1 MEIKAA
7 LVHEAGGD
15 IRLENVKI
23 EEPKANEVLIKMVG
37 TGICHTDLGVQ
48 AQDIQTPLPIAL
60 GHEGAGIVEK
70 VGPGVVDVEPGDHV
84 VISFSYCN
92 NCKNCLEGHPAAC
105 EKFGQLNF
113 GGAHLEGTTRLS
125 NEGDEVAT
133 LFGQS
138 SLATYA
144 IAHTNNIV
152 KVDKDVDLRLLGPLA
167 CGIQTGAGT
176 VLKKLKPGFGESIV
190 IFGCGGVGLSGVMA
204 AKLTGAKNIIA
215 VDIIPERL
223 ELAKELGATHTI
235 NGKEVD
241 TVEEVHKITGGG
253 SDYVLEATGVP
264 ALIKQGIR
272 SLRARGVMAV
282 VGVGPDTT
290 LNIHDELIP
299 PNRTI
304 IGVVEGD
311 SIPKLFIPEL
321 IEYYKAG
328 KFPFDKLIK
337 LYPFE
342 QLDQA
347 IEDMNAGKTIKPI
360 VTFSENK

>member
-7 LVHEAGGD
+7 VVHEAGGE
-15 IRLENVKI
+15 IVLENVTLN
-23 EEPKANEVLIKMVG
+23 EPKANEVLVKMVG
-37 TGICHTDLGVQ
+37 TGVCHTDLGVQ
-48 AQDIQTPLPIAL
+48 AQHINTPLPIAL

-70 VGPGVVDVEPGDHV
+70 VGPGVVEFEPGDHV
-84 VISFSYCN
+84 VISFSYCSS
-92 NCKNCLEGHPAAC
+92 CKSCLEGHPSAC
-105 EKFGQLNF
+105 EQFGQLNF
-113 GGAHLEGTTRLS
+113 GGAHLEGTTRIS
-125 NEGDEVAT
+125 RDTQDVAT

-144 IAHTNNIV
+144 IANANNVV

-176 VLKKLKPGFGESIV
+176 VLRKLKPGFGDSIV
-190 IFGCGGVGLSGVMA
+190 IFGCGGVGLSGVMG

-241 TVEEVHKITGGG
+241 TVEEVHRITGGG
-253 SDYVLEATGVP
+253 AEYVLEATGVP
-264 ALIKQGIR
+264 ALILQGVR

-282 VGVGPDTT
+282 VGVGPDATF
-290 LNIHDELIP
+290 NIHDELIP

-304 IGVVEGD
+304 MGVVEGD

-321 IEYYKAG
+321 IDYYKAG
-328 KFPFDKLIK
+328 KFPFDKLTK
-337 LYPFE
+337 FYSFDELN
-342 QLDQA
+342 QA
-347 IEDMNAGKTIKPI
+347 IDDMNSGKTIKPI
-360 VTFSENK
+360 VTF

>member
-7 LVHEAGGD
+7 VVHEAEGD
-15 IRLENVKI
+15 ISLENVTI

-37 TGICHTDLGVQ
+37 TGVCHTDLGVK
-48 AQDIQTPLPIAL
+48 AQNIKTPLPIAL
-60 GHEGAGIVEK
+60 GHEGAGIIEK
-70 VGPGVVDVEPGDHV
+70 VGPGVFDFEPGDHV
-84 VISFSYCN
+84 VMSFSYCN
-92 NCKNCLEGHPAAC
+92 SCKNCLEGHPAAC
-105 EKFGQLNF
+105 ERFGQLNF
-113 GGAHLEGTTRLS
+113 GGAHLEGTTRLAKG
-125 NEGDEVAT
+125 NDEVAT

-167 CGIQTGAGT
+167 CGIQTGSGT
-176 VLKKLKPGFGESIV
+176 VLQRLKPGFGDSIV
-190 IFGCGGVGLSGVMA
+190 IFGCGGVGLSGVMG

-215 VDIIPERL
+215 VDIVAERL

-241 TVEEVHKITGGG
+241 TVEEIFKITGNGAE
-253 SDYVLEATGVP
+253 YVLEATGVP
-264 ALIKQGIR
+264 MLILQGIR

-304 IGVVEGD
+304 MGVVEGD
-311 SIPKLFIPEL
+311 TIPKLFIPEL

-337 LYPFE
+337 FYSFD
-342 QLDQA
+342 QLNEA
-347 IEDMNAGKTIKPI
+347 IDDMHSGETIKPVI
-360 VTFSENK
+360 TF

>member
-7 LVHEAGGD
+7 VVHDAGGD
-15 IRLENVKI
+15 ISLENVTLD
-23 EEPKANEVLIKMVG
+23 EPKANEVLIKMVG
-37 TGICHTDLGVQ
+37 TGVCHTDLGVQ
-48 AQDIQTPLPIAL
+48 AQHINTPLPIAL

-70 VGPGVVDVEPGDHV
+70 VGPGVVDFEAGDHV

-92 NCKNCLEGHPAAC
+92 SCKNCLEGHPSAC
-105 EKFGQLNF
+105 ENFGQLNF
-113 GGAHLEGTTRLS
+113 GGAHLEGTTRIS
-125 NEGDEVAT
+125 RNEEEDVAT

-176 VLKKLKPGFGESIV
+176 VLRKLKPGFGDSIV
-190 IFGCGGVGLSGVMA
+190 IFGCGGVGLSGVMG

-241 TVEEVHKITGGG
+241 TVEEIFNITGNGAE
-253 SDYVLEATGVP
+253 YVLEATGIP
-264 ALIKQGIR
+264 MLIKQGID

-282 VGVGPDTT
+282 VGVGPDMT
-290 LNIHDELIP
+290 LNIHDDLIP

-304 IGVVEGD
+304 MGVVEGD

-321 IEYYKAG
+321 IDYYKAG

-337 LYPFE
+337 LYSFD
-342 QLDQA
+342 QLNEA
-347 IEDMNAGKTIKPI
+347 IEDMNSGETIKPI
-360 VTFSENK
+360 ITFE

>member
-1 MEIKAA
+1 MEVKAA
-7 LVHEAGGD
+7 VVHEAGGE
-15 IRLENVKI
+15 IVLEQVSLD
-23 EEPKANEVLIKMVG
+23 EPKANEVLIKMVG
-37 TGICHTDLGVQ
+37 TGVCHTDLGVQ
-48 AQDIQTPLPIAL
+48 AQHIQTPLPIAL

-70 VGPGVVDVEPGDHV
+70 VGPGVVDFEPGDHV

-92 NCKNCLEGHPAAC
+92 SCKSCLEGHPAAC
-105 EKFGQLNF
+105 EQFGKLNF
-113 GGAHLEGTTRLS
+113 GGSHLDGTTRLS
-125 NEGDEVAT
+125 HPNQQKVAT

-138 SLATYA
+138 SLAEYA
-144 IAHTNNIV
+144 IAHTNNVV
-152 KVDKDVDLRLLGPLA
+152 KVDKDVDLQLLGPLA

-176 VLKKLKPGFGESIV
+176 VLRKLKPGFGESIV

-204 AKLTGAKNIIA
+204 AKLAGAKNIIA

-223 ELAKELGATHTI
+223 KLAKELGATHTI

-241 TVEEVHKITGGG
+241 TVEEIYKITGNG
-253 SDYVLEATGVP
+253 SEYVLEATGVP
-264 ALIKQGIR
+264 ELILQGIR

-311 SIPKLFIPEL
+311 SIPKLFIPQL

-337 LYPFE
+337 RYPFE
-342 QLDQA
+342 KLHEA
-347 IEDMNAGKTIKPI
+347 IDDMKSGKTIKPVI
-360 VTFSENK
+360 TF

>member
-1 MEIKAA
+1 MEVKAA
-7 LVHEAGGD
+7 IVHEADGE
-15 IRLENVKI
+15 IVLEQVTLD
-23 EEPKANEVLIKMVG
+23 EPKANEVLIKMVG
-37 TGICHTDLGVQ
+37 TGVCHTDLGVQ
-48 AQDIQTPLPIAL
+48 AQHIQTPLPIAL

-70 VGPGVVDVEPGDHV
+70 VGPGVVDFQPGDHV

-92 NCKNCLEGHPAAC
+92 SCKSCLEGHPAAC
-105 EKFGQLNF
+105 EQFGKLNF
-113 GGAHLEGTTRLS
+113 GGAHLDGTTRLS
-125 NEGDEVAT
+125 HPNQQKVAT

-144 IAHTNNIV
+144 IAHMNNVV
-152 KVDKDVDLRLLGPLA
+152 KVDKDVDLQLLGPLA

-176 VLKKLKPGFGESIV
+176 VLRKLKPGFGESIV

-241 TVEEVHKITGGG
+241 TVEEIYKITGKG
-253 SDYVLEATGVP
+253 SEYVLEATGIP
-264 ALIKQGIR
+264 ELIKQGIR
-272 SLRARGVMAV
+272 SLRARGIMAV

-304 IGVVEGD
+304 MGVVEGD
-311 SIPKLFIPEL
+311 SIPKLFIPQL
-321 IEYYKAG
+321 IEYYKAA

-337 LYPFE
+337 RYPFE
-342 QLDQA
+342 KLHEA
-347 IEDMNAGKTIKPI
+347 IDDMKSGKTIKPVI
-360 VTFSENK
+360 TF

>member
-7 LVHEAGGD
+7 VVHEAEGD
-15 IRLENVKI
+15 ISLENVTI

-37 TGICHTDLGVQ
+37 TGVCHTDLGVK
-48 AQDIQTPLPIAL
+48 AQNIKTPLPIAL
-60 GHEGAGIVEK
+60 GHEGAGIIEK
-70 VGPGVVDVEPGDHV
+70 VGPGVFDFEPGDHV
-84 VISFSYCN
+84 VMSFSYCN
-92 NCKNCLEGHPAAC
+92 SCKNCLEGHPAAC
-105 EKFGQLNF
+105 ERFGQLNF
-113 GGAHLEGTTRLS
+113 GGAHLEGTTRLAKG
-125 NEGDEVAT
+125 NDEVAT

-167 CGIQTGAGT
+167 CGIQTGSGT
-176 VLKKLKPGFGESIV
+176 VLQRLKPGFGDTIV
-190 IFGCGGVGLSGVMA
+190 IFGCGGVGLSGVMG

-215 VDIIPERL
+215 VDIVAERL

-241 TVEEVHKITGGG
+241 TVEEIFKITGNGAE
-253 SDYVLEATGVP
+253 YVLEATGVP
-264 ALIKQGIR
+264 MLILQGIR

-304 IGVVEGD
+304 MGVVEGD
-311 SIPKLFIPEL
+311 TIPKLFIPEL

-337 LYPFE
+337 FYSFD
-342 QLDQA
+342 QLNEA
-347 IEDMNAGKTIKPI
+347 IDDMHSGETIKPVI
-360 VTFSENK
+360 TF

>member
-15 IRLENVKI
+15 IVLENVTL

-37 TGICHTDLGVQ
+37 TGVCHTDLGVQ
-48 AQDIQTPLPIAL
+48 AQHINTPLPIAL

-70 VGPGVVDVEPGDHV
+70 VGPGVVEFAPGDHV

-92 NCKNCLEGHPAAC
+92 NCKSCLEGHPSAC
-105 EKFGQLNF
+105 EDFGPLNF
-113 GGAHLEGTTRLS
+113 GGAHLEGTTRLA
-125 NEGDEVAT
+125 NEKEEPVAT

-144 IAHTNNIV
+144 IANTNNVV
-152 KVDKDVDLRLLGPLA
+152 KVDKDVDLAILGPLA

-176 VLKKLKPGFGESIV
+176 VLRKLKPGFGDSIV
-190 IFGCGGVGLSGVMA
+190 IFGCGGVGLSGVMG

-241 TVEEVHKITGGG
+241 TVEEVHQITGNGAE
-253 SDYVLEATGVP
+253 YVLEATGVP
-264 ALIKQGIR
+264 ALILQGIR
-272 SLRARGVMAV
+272 SLRSRGIMAV
-282 VGVGPDTT
+282 VGVGPDMS

-304 IGVVEGD
+304 MGVVEGD

-337 LYPFE
+337 RYSFE
-342 QLDQA
+342 QLNEA
-347 IEDMNAGKTIKPI
+347 IDDMNSGKTIKPV
-360 VTFSENK
+360 VTF